1 MVRFSALFSVACG
14 LAVCLSTPGL
24 AQTSRLEAA
33 PVQIRPAPGEKPGVV
48 RPSRPNRQ
56 NKAARK
62 KPAGK
67 PFSRK
72 ALIEPL
78 LDKLAQ
84 TKDAETAKA
93 IADAIQKL
101 WIRSGSP
108 TVDLLMSQA
117 AAAMSKKDT
126 SKALALLDAVVEIS
140 PDYAEGWNRRATLL
154 YGRKSFDA
162 SISDISRV
170 LELQPRHFGAL
181 TGLGLVLRDLGDKKS
196 ALAAF
201 RRALAVHPFMD
212 GPLKAVKQLET
223 EVEGQGI

>member
-1 MVRFSALFSVACG
+1 MPASG
-14 LAVCLSTPGL
+14 P
-24 AQTSRLEAA
+24 AQTDRLNATL
-33 PVQIRPAPGEKPGVV
+33 VQMRPDRAEKPGAV
-48 RPSRPNRQ
+48 RPSKPNRQ

-78 LDKLAQ
+78 LDKLAE
-84 TKDAETAKA
+84 TRDAETARA
-93 IADAIQKL
+93 IADAIRKL

-108 TVDLLMSQA
+108 TVDLLMSQVVA
-117 AAAMSKKDT
+117 ATSKKDI
-126 SKALALLDAVVEIS
+126 SKALAMLDAIVEIA
-140 PDYAEGWNRRATLL
+140 PDYAEGWNRRATVL
-154 YGRKSFDA
+154 YGRRAFDA
-162 SISDISRV
+162 SIADISRV

-181 TGLGLVLRDLGDKKS
+181 AGLGLVLQALGEKKS

-201 RRALAVHPFMD
+201 RRALAVHPFLA